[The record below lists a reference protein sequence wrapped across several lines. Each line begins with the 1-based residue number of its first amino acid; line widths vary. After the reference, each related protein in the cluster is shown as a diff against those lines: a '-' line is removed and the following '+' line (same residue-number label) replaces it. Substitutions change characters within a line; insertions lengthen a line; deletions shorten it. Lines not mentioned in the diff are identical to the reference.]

1 MVAILLPFMS
11 LGRQQHGRWCWAWR
25 TSALRFR
32 LVRIAQ
38 SLVGMGLLALV
49 ALERK
54 ERGQRVENLK
64 AGIRDKLAWLL
75 EGADHFLSRTDELPR
90 SVTMKHANASW
101 GTALQT
107 SLSTRPRRNFEQTH
121 ARQIVI
127 VPSLFPFHCKCWSYL
142 LEMA

>member
-1 MVAILLPFMS
+1 MVAILLPFMP
-11 LGRQQHGRWCWAWR
+11 LGRQQHSRWCWAWH

-32 LVRIAQ
+32 LVWIAQ
-38 SLVGMGLLALV
+38 GLVGMGLL

-107 SLSTRPRRNFEQTH
+107 SLSTRLRRNFEQTH

-127 VPSLFPFHCKCWSYL
+127 VPLFPFHCKCWSYL